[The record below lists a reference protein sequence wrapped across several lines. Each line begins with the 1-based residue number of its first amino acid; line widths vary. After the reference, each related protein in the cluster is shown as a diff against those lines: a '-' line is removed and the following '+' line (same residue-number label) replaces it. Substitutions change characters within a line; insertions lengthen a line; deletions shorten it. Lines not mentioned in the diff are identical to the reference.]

1 MQPESVVRVYP
12 VGSVQGALVFSP
24 SKELNASALSTREQ
38 WLTRAIEKLK
48 PLFKAVGHD
57 IPQVR
62 VSVGFPG
69 GGSAR
74 KRIGEYW
81 SASASEDKVPQI
93 FISPVLGTAF
103 EHLDTLCHELVHA
116 CTPGAG
122 HKKPFKQLAT
132 ALGMVGPMRAA
143 GAGPELKLKLEAMAL
158 ELGDLPHSRL
168 NLSDRKKQTTR
179 LVKCE
184 CEECGYTV
192 RTTGKWLETY
202 GAPICPCGDQLCMRV
217 MS

>member
-1 MQPESVVRVYP
+1 MQ
-12 VGSVQGALVFSP
+12 
-24 SKELNASALSTREQ
+24 TREQ
-38 WLTRAIEKLK
+38 WLTAGIEKLK
-48 PLFKAVGHD
+48 PLFKEAGHD
-57 IPQVR
+57 IPPVR
-62 VSVGFPG
+62 VSCGFPG

-81 SASASEDKVPQI
+81 HASASEDKVPQI

-116 CTPGAG
+116 CTPGHG
-122 HKKPFKQLAT
+122 HKKPFKQLAE
-132 ALGMVGPMRAA
+132 ALGMVGPMRSA

-168 NLSDRKKQTTR
+168 NLADRKKQTTR

-184 CEECGYTV
+184 CPECGYIA
-192 RTTGKWLETY
+192 RTTAKWIEEK
-202 GAPICPCGDQLCMRV
+202 GAPLCPCSGEQMRT
-217 MS
+217 SA